1 MLQFLVNSAYLTF
14 YFILFVQP
22 MKKFHNSKCLQDNA
36 EVRI

>member
-1 MLQFLVNSAYLTF
+1 MLQFIVNSAYLTF

-22 MKKFHNSKCLQDNA
+22 MKIFHNSKCLQDNA